1 MKSAFAFAVIG
12 LLLAAASASAAETEF
27 EVCQSRTENVVIRGA
42 NCDLAIRLGG
52 LSQDQMVVALFN
64 RGQSLLAAKRAE
76 NAMADFDAVLVLK
89 PDDKDALF
97 ARAMARRHMKQFDA
111 ALADLDTL
119 AGQDYQPAANLYLQR
134 SLTHYM
140 AGNKEKSLAD
150 LRHAKKLAPDDP
162 VIADRLWKMERILE
176 LESR

>member
-1 MKSAFAFAVIG
+1 MKSALAIAVIG
-12 LLLAAASASAAETEF
+12 LVLGAASAGAAETEI

-52 LSQDQMVVALFN
+52 LSQDQMIVALFN
-64 RGQSLLAAKRAE
+64 RGQSLLAAERAE
-76 NAMADFDAVLVLK
+76 KAMADFDAVLVLK
-89 PDDKDALF
+89 PGDKEALF
-97 ARAMARRHMKQFDA
+97 GRAMSRRHLKQFDA

-119 AGQDYQPAANLYLQR
+119 AGQDYQPAAKLYLQR
-134 SLTHYM
+134 SMTHFM

-150 LRHAKKLAPDDP
+150 LRHAKELAPDDP
-162 VIADRLWKMERILE
+162 VIADRLWKTERILE